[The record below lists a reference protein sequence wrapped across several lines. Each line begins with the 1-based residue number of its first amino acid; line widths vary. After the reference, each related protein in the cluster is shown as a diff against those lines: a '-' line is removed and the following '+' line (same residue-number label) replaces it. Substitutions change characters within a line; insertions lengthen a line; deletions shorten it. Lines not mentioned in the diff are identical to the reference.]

1 MKKII
6 AILGAIVI
14 LTCTLTSCATTTIQI
29 TPENFEQ
36 YFEISV
42 TTDDFEGGGLESF
55 AGMPFISSSTV
66 NVTISIIPKQTVS
79 SGSVSVVLE
88 DDNLIGWNCEYS
100 TKTTYKD
107 GTTMSDGLRIPIQF
121 SPNQP
126 YTKTFEM
133 KDILGGIKPH
143 IVLEVAEASGT
154 IKI

>member
-6 AILGAIVI
+6 AISGAIVI
-14 LTCTLTSCATTTIQI
+14 LICTLTSCSMTTVQI

-42 TTDDFEGGGLESF
+42 TTDDFEGGGVESF
-55 AGMPFISSSTV
+55 SGIPFISSSTI
-66 NVTISIIPKQTVS
+66 NVTISITPKQTIS

-88 DDNLIGWNCEYS
+88 DDSLVGWDCEYS
-100 TKTTYKD
+100 TKITSKNGITV
-107 GTTMSDGLRIPIQF
+107 SDGLRIPIQF

-126 YTKTFEM
+126 YTKTFKM
-133 KDILGGIKPH
+133 TDSLGGIEPY